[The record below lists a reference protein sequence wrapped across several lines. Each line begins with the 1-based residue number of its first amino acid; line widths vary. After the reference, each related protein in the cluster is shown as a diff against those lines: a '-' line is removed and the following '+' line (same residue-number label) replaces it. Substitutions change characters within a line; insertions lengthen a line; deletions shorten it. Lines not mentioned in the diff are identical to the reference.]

1 MRAFLR
7 YATSRATV
15 NVHEKA
21 YRSYVSEGLR
31 VISESAANIRY
42 GPYLKVRL
50 SDIMYPK
57 PKDERTGEEIAT
69 ELFSRMGIQ
78 IIQEGGEEQ

>member
-7 YATSRATV
+7 YATSRAA
-15 NVHEKA
+15 VHVHDQA
-21 YRSYVSEGLR
+21 YRNYVSEGLR

-42 GPYLKVRL
+42 GPYLKVRFN
-50 SDIMYPK
+50 DIMHPK

-69 ELFSRMGIQ
+69 ELFARMGIQ